1 MGCGI
6 CCCKKKDVET
16 QGLTPGAD
24 PPQGPASNVIGKA
37 SGVPQAAC
45 SKDVLRS
52 KVEKAAKTGVLA
64 LRECGLKY
72 LPDEAVKEGT
82 LEKVRTAD
90 LARNRIVALPPT
102 IRHWSAVQTLNASEN
117 HLAELPKEIATLTEL
132 TKLILTG
139 NRLKQLPDTLGDMN
153 LKELKC
159 DGNQLPGLPDTF
171 GGNIAATLEELDVSG
186 NSLQSLPGSMCSLR
200 ALTRLL
206 VQQNQLKALPL
217 QAQSGEGLS
226 KLQYI
231 NAADNKISSIDTGT
245 LQLPALSELWLKG
258 NPMDRLVLQ
267 QTTGFDEFAAR
278 RKQRLD
284 QKIEQ
289 HVVGQV
295 DLAVCGL

>member
-1 MGCGI
+1 MGCG
-6 CCCKKKDVET
+6 CCKKKDVET
-16 QGLTPGAD
+16 DGLTPGEPTGKA
-24 PPQGPASNVIGKA
+24 PASNVIGKQ
-37 SGVPQAAC
+37 SGAPQVAI
-45 SKDVLRS
+45 SKDVLRQ

-64 LRECGLKY
+64 LRECGLKA
-72 LPDEAVKEGT
+72 LPEEALKEGV

-90 LARNRIVALPPT
+90 LARNQIKALPPT
-102 IRHWSAVQTLNASEN
+102 IRYWSSLQTLNASEN
-117 HLAELPKEIATLTEL
+117 QLAELPKEITTLTDL
-132 TKLILTG
+132 TKLILTT
-139 NRLKQLPDTLGDMN
+139 NRLKLLPDTLGDMN

-186 NSLQSLPGSMCSLR
+186 NALQSLPGSMCSLR

-217 QAQSGEGLS
+217 LASGEGLA
-226 KLQYI
+226 KLQYVD
-231 NAADNKISSIDTGT
+231 AADNKICSIDTAT

-267 QTTGFDEFAAR
+267 QTPGFDEFAAR

-284 QKIEQ
+284 QKIES
-289 HVVGQV
+289 HVVGQI